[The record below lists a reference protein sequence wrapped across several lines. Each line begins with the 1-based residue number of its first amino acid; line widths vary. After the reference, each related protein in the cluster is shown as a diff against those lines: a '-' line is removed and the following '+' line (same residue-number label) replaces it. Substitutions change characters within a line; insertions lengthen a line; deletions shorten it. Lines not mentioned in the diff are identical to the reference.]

1 MANEEKKMEGIQD
14 GSNDKIE
21 KLADELS
28 KLTIVE
34 ALDLCR
40 AMEKRGFEPLVQQAS
55 VQAAAPTP
63 AEAPAEETEKSFNLI
78 LKEVNTQT
86 RVQAMKLGK
95 ELFGLDLIKV
105 KELFATPGSTLATNV
120 SKKDADSYIQQ
131 FAGVGATVVAE

>member
-40 AMEKRGFEPLVQQAS
+40 EMEKRGFEPLVEQAS

-63 AEAPAEETEKSFNLI
+63 EVAPAEDTEKSFNLI
-78 LKEVNTQT
+78 LKEVNIQT

-95 ELFGLDLIKV
+95 DLFGLDLIKV
-105 KELFATPGSTLATNV
+105 RELFATPGSTLATNV
-120 SKKDADSYIQQ
+120 SKKDADSYIKQ

>member
-1 MANEEKKMEGIQD
+1 MANEEKEKEGIQD

-21 KLADELS
+21 KLADVLS

-40 AMEKRGFEPLVQQAS
+40 AMEKLGFEPLVQQAS

-63 AEAPAEETEKSFNLI
+63 AEAPAEETEKSFNLV
-78 LKEVNTQT
+78 LKEIDAKT
-86 RVQAMKLGK
+86 RVQAMKLGRD
-95 ELFGLDLIKV
+95 LFGLDLIKV
-105 KELFATPGSTLATNV
+105 RELFATPGSTLATNV

-131 FAGVGATVVAE
+131 FASAGATVVAE

>member
-1 MANEEKKMEGIQD
+1 MANEEKEKEGIQD

-21 KLADELS
+21 KLADVLS

-40 AMEKRGFEPLVQQAS
+40 AMEKLGFEPLVQQAS

-78 LKEVNTQT
+78 LKDVNNQT
-86 RVQAMKLGK
+86 KLTAMKLGK
-95 ELFGLDLIKV
+95 DLFGFNLQQV
-105 KELFATPGSTLATNV
+105 KELFAAPGSTLATNV
-120 SKKDADSYIQQ
+120 SKKDADSYIKQ
-131 FAGVGATVVAE
+131 FTTVGATVVAE